1 MPRVDP
7 TIRIQQISGVLSNFG
22 WKVVKQTITEQD
34 VTLVITKVLLP
45 PPDDRD
51 HGAD

>member
-1 MPRVDP
+1 MQRVDP
-7 TIRIQQISGVLSNFG
+7 TTEISTISGVLSNFG

-45 PPDDRD
+45 LPEGNE
-51 HGAD
+51 HTAD

>member
-1 MPRVDP
+1 MPKVDP
-7 TIRIQQISGVLSNFG
+7 ALQVQQIEGVLSNFG

-45 PPDDRD
+45 LPEGSE
-51 HGAD
+51 HTAD